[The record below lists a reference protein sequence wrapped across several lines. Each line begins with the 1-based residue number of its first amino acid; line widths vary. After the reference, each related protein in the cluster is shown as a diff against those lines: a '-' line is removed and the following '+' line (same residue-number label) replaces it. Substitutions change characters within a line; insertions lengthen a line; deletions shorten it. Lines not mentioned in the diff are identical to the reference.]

1 MDTSLTDLK
10 REAPTDARQ
19 VRSRKAL
26 SAALLSLLE
35 EKPFDQI
42 TIRELTARAGTG
54 YATFFR
60 HFPTKE
66 ALLADVA
73 TEEIA
78 ALLERTIPIL
88 HSTNSWES
96 TLAVCAFV
104 DDHRSL
110 WSALLTGGAAGL
122 VRAEFIRQARGLTDG
137 RVRSRADWLPE
148 DLGVTH
154 GTGST
159 FDVLAWWLGP
169 GREYSTEQVARI
181 LHRMVI
187 APLIGETVDARPS
200 AA

>member
-26 SAALLSLLE
+26 SAALLLLLE

-88 HSTNSWES
+88 QSTNSWES

-104 DDHRSL
+104 DDHRAL
-110 WSALLTGGAAGL
+110 WTALLTGGAAGL
-122 VRAEFIRQARGLTDG
+122 VRAEFIRQARGLTQG
-137 RVRSRADWLPE
+137 KVRPRNDWLPE
-148 DLGVTH
+148 DLGVSH

-169 GREYSTEQVARI
+169 GKDYSTEKIARV
-181 LHRMVI
+181 LHHMVI
-187 APLIGETVDARPS
+187 APLIGEPAEQQPC
-200 AA
+200 A